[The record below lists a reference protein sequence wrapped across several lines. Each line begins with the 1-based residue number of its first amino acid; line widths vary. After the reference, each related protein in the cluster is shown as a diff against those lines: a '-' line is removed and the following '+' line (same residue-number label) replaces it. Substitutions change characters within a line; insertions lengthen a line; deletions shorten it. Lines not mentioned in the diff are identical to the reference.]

1 MSETVLN
8 TLIILPIV
16 ITLVILFGFR
26 GKGPSTVDDD

>member
-1 MSETVLN
+1 MSETILN

-16 ITLVILFGFR
+16 IALVIMFGFR

>member
-16 ITLVILFGFR
+16 ITLVIMFGFR